1 MVMNPQ
7 DEQMNKPRGGLLGLF
22 DKAMKADE
30 DTGLS
35 PLQNF
40 AAALDPLI
48 LKDLRGGEGIRQQ
61 GVQRAAT
68 MSKNKTVDMLRQ
80 QGRNDLADAVM
91 NRTIGPKE
99 AFSVMQ
105 SEKAADTAF
114 QRQKDL
120 AAFSAGLKAPAAP
133 KLYSEFAKLNADL
146 QAGNISKDQYNAS
159 VQSFLN
165 KNKMSIRPFRDINRK
180 KTKVVT
186 VGSVKIGGDNP
197 ISVQSMTNTLTT
209 DIEATIN
216 QINQI
221 TEAGGDLV
229 RVSCPDKESTQAL
242 KKIIAPKKNLSFSEN
257 FFHMCFGKVP
267 EKEIVKAFDVSLIL
281 YAEHSFNVSTFTART
296 ITSSLSD
303 IHGAITG
310 AIASLKGP
318 LHGGANEEVMHM
330 MKKIKKPENALKW
343 INNALKNKEV
353 VMGFGHRV
361 YKSGDSR
368 VPTMREYFGK
378 VAKIKKDK
386 TFEKIY
392 DIVEKVMIKKKN
404 IHPNVDY
411 PTGPTYHLM
420 GFDTDFFT
428 PIFVISRI
436 TGWSAHIMEQHAANK
451 LIRPLAKYKGSKHRT
466 VMQLNQR

>member
-1 MVMNPQ
+1 MS
-7 DEQMNKPRGGLLGLF
+7 DDIKKGLLGIIV
-22 DKAMKADE
+22 DE
-30 DTGLS
+30 TEISKVMPEINSLTYRGYAAQDLCARC
-35 PLQNF
+35 NF
-40 AAALDPLI
+40 EEVAYLI
-48 LKDLRGGEGIRQQ
+48 LNKELPKKTQLKQFVKDLTKE
-61 GVQRAAT
+61 RAL
-68 MSKNKTVDMLRQ
+68 SKNLIEILKKIPKNSHPMDVART
-80 QGRNDLADAVM
+80 AV
-91 NRTIGPKE
+91 
-99 AFSVMQ
+99 SVMGLEDKE
-105 SEKAADTAF
+105 SKDNSPKANLREALRIFAKTPTA
-114 QRQKDL
+114 L
-120 AAFSAGLKAPAAP
+120 AAFYRL
-133 KLYSEFAKLNADL
+133 
-146 QAGNISKDQYNAS
+146 
-159 VQSFLN
+159 
-165 KNKMSIRPFRDINRK
+165 RK
-180 KTKVVT
+180 
-186 VGSVKIGGDNP
+186 G
-197 ISVQSMTNTLTT
+197 
-209 DIEATIN
+209 
-216 QINQI
+216 
-221 TEAGGDLV
+221 
-229 RVSCPDKESTQAL
+229 

-343 INNALKNKEV
+343 ITKAMKNKDV

-368 VPTMREYFGK
+368 VPTMREYFK
-378 VAKIKKDK
+378 RVAIIKKDK

-392 DIVEKVMIKKKN
+392 DIVEKVMIKEKN
-404 IHPNVDY
+404 IYPNVDY

-451 LIRPLAKYKGSKHRT
+451 LIRPLASYKGQKHRK
-466 VMQLNQR
+466 VLELNQR